1 MKKTWTD
8 IKQEVENKMIELH
21 NKTYKYRIFD
31 PHRGKII
38 IEYRL
43 GTIVIDEYFT
53 IEEARDIKLKS
64 IGI

>member
-21 NKTYKYRIFD
+21 NKTYKYRIFEA
-31 PHRGKII
+31 HRGKRI

-43 GTIVIDEYFT
+43 GTIEIDEDFT